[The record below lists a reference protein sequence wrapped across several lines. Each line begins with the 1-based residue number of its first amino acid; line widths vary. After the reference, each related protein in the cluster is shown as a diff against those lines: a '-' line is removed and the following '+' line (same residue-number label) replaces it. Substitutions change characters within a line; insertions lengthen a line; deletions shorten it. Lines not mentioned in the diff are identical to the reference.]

1 VNIENLRDLLH
12 HEMKDLWSAENQIID
27 ALPGMIA
34 AVSDP
39 GLRKALDEHLKLTKK
54 QQSRVEEICDE
65 LDWGP
70 RGHKCVGMEGL
81 IQEGKDLLKEDLP
94 EDVLD
99 AAIIGAAQRVEH
111 YEMAAYGT
119 ARNHARE
126 VGLED
131 VADRLQ
137 EILDEEGEADKLL
150 TELANKRINRE
161 ARVGS
166 A

>member
-1 VNIENLRDLLH
+1 MNIENLRDLLH

-27 ALPGMIA
+27 ALPAMVKA
-34 AVSDP
+34 ASDQ
-39 GLRKALDEHLKLTKK
+39 GLRRALEDHLKVTKK
-54 QQSRVEEICDE
+54 QQSRVEKICDE

-70 RGHKCVGMEGL
+70 RGHKCAGMEGL
-81 IQEGKDLLKEDLP
+81 IKEGKDLLKEDLP

-126 VGLED
+126 IGLDD

-161 ARVGS
+161 ARV
-166 A
+166 

>member
-1 VNIENLRDLLH
+1 
-12 HEMKDLWSAENQIID
+12 MKDLWSAENQIIN
-27 ALPGMIA
+27 ALPGMID
-34 AVSDP
+34 AVEDQE
-39 GLRKALDEHLKLTKK
+39 LRKALREHLAITKK
-54 QQSRVEEICDE
+54 QQSRVEAICAE
-65 LDWGP
+65 LEWGP

-81 IQEGKDLLKEDLP
+81 IEEGKDLLKEDLP
-94 EDVLD
+94 ADVLD

-126 VGLED
+126 IGLDD